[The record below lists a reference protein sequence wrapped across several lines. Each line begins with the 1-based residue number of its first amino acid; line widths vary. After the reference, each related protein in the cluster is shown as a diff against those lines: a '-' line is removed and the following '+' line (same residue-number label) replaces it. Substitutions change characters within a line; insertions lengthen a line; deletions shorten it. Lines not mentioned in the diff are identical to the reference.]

1 MRATVGFFSSRAGV
15 AWVRA
20 SLGQS
25 ERLALFLFLV
35 GIPGL
40 SNTPSHWLICSG
52 GQWRPLI
59 FKRAQPRASA
69 RHDRAKSGRPG
80 NQSPPAP
87 RRSGQVVDIFRVK
100 EKPRKPPPSRGGA
113 RNLNHA
119 LDVTFHAVW
128 YDEVPEGVRHTP
140 HPGEGRGTGD
150 LTGQTLNDPKDS
162 LSASTCYL
170 LKSGTVAGYYL
181 TAGGSCIRAPDS
193 RPAIG

>member
-1 MRATVGFFSSRAGV
+1 MAPTPCYGCHGWVFFFPRGSRVGSRVVGSVGTAGPFFIFG
-15 AWVRA
+15 
-20 SLGQS
+20 
-25 ERLALFLFLV
+25 

-100 EKPRKPPPSRGGA
+100 EKPRNR
-113 RNLNHA
+113 
-119 LDVTFHAVW
+119 
-128 YDEVPEGVRHTP
+128 
-140 HPGEGRGTGD
+140 
-150 LTGQTLNDPKDS
+150 
-162 LSASTCYL
+162 
-170 LKSGTVAGYYL
+170 
-181 TAGGSCIRAPDS
+181 
-193 RPAIG
+193 RPAEATQEI

>member
-1 MRATVGFFSSRAGV
+1 MPTPVLENKLKHSSTRHLPNNCRSNETAPTPCYEGHGWVFFFPRGSRVGSRVFGSVGTAGP
-15 AWVRA
+15 
-20 SLGQS
+20 
-25 ERLALFLFLV
+25 FLFLV

-100 EKPRKPPPSRGGA
+100 EKPRNR
-113 RNLNHA
+113 
-119 LDVTFHAVW
+119 
-128 YDEVPEGVRHTP
+128 
-140 HPGEGRGTGD
+140 
-150 LTGQTLNDPKDS
+150 
-162 LSASTCYL
+162 
-170 LKSGTVAGYYL
+170 
-181 TAGGSCIRAPDS
+181 
-193 RPAIG
+193 RPAEAAQEI